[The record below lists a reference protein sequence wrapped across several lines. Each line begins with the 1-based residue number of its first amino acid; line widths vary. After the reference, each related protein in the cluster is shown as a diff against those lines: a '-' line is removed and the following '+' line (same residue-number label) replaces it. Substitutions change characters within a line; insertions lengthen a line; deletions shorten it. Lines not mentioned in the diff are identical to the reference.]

1 MPIVKPTLPRMSAQ
15 SIVSDYIMKDF
26 GHFIVASDDR
36 IFSNTLRRTLV
47 SELGLPSNCMTVV
60 TNEQRILRTV
70 KEMSVKKKS
79 LLVFIQ
85 PAFGPKR
92 IDDVI
97 KYIAWKVKNARLIL
111 VTTESEL
118 NYLALLREESIAD
131 NWIVKPVVINQ
142 LIPKTASVIKPQGAM
157 ERLIK
162 AAEDFLEDKAYN
174 NVLSIC
180 RKIFETNPQSAVACM
195 LMGDAYRGLEKE
207 EEMIAA
213 YEQANYIDNLY
224 LDPIKKLIE
233 YFKERGD
240 TERVVAYMEKMDVIS
255 PLNLERK
262 IEIASLH
269 LELGHGSDAH
279 ESFESAMKYS
289 NKKALA
295 EVSSMA
301 THIGDILSSKNDPLA
316 SSYYRKALD
325 ILGESVDSADMHL
338 FNNLAIE
345 LRKQGK
351 PQEALAVYQRA
362 LSINPVSDAIY
373 YNMALAYDGLGEMDN
388 CIRSINKAL
397 DLNPGLYENNHVA
410 AYNIG
415 RIYLKA
421 GNVPKGL
428 ECLKKSLEI
437 NPEYDYAKALLLAVK
452 KSRPQ
457 QESGERPLTL

>member
-1 MPIVKPTLPRMSAQ
+1 MPIVKPALQRMSVQ
-15 SIVSDYIMKDF
+15 SVVSDFIMKDF
-26 GHFIVASDDR
+26 GHFVVASDDR

-60 TNEQRILRTV
+60 TNADHVLRTV

-97 KYIAWKVKNARLIL
+97 KYIAWKVKNARIIL
-111 VTTESEL
+111 LTTESEL
-118 NYLALLREESIAD
+118 KYLALLREEGIAD

-180 RKIFETNPQSAVACM
+180 RKIFEGNAQSAVACM
-195 LMGDAYRGLEKE
+195 LMGDAYRGLEQE
-207 EEMIAA
+207 DEMVAA
-213 YEQANYIDNLY
+213 YEQSNYIDNLN
-224 LDPIKKLIE
+224 LDPIKKLID

-240 TERVVAYMEKMDVIS
+240 FEKVVSYLEKMDVIS

-269 LELGHGSDAH
+269 LELGHGRDAY
-279 ESFESAMKYS
+279 ESFESAMKFS

-295 EVSSMA
+295 DVSSMA
-301 THIGDILSSKNDPLA
+301 TQIGDILSSKNDPLA

-325 ILGESVDSADMHL
+325 IFGENVDSADMHL

-351 PQEALAVYQRA
+351 PQEALGVYQQA
-362 LSINPVSDAIY
+362 LSINPVSDAIH
-373 YNMALAYDGLGEMDN
+373 YNMALAYDGLGEMDS

-397 DLNPGLYENNHVA
+397 DLNPGLYEKNYVA

-415 RIYLKA
+415 RIFLKA
-421 GNVPKGL
+421 GDVPKGV
-428 ECLKKSLEI
+428 ECLEKSLEI
-437 NPEYDYAKALLLAVK
+437 NPEYDYAKVLLQAVQK
-452 KSRPQ
+452 RRAKPNA
-457 QESGERPLTL
+457 GA